1 MPSRSDTDFL
11 KKKEKG
17 SELTSKGSAEDTLL
31 LHDIHKASATER
43 EATGEII
50 HYQPDETLAIQVK
63 LDAAHD
69 TVWLNR
75 QQMAELFGRDVKTIG
90 KHVNNALK
98 EELASEQ
105 QINPSVAF
113 FATVQFEGQ
122 RKVERQVEYWDSG
135 TGPSEP
141 VHKKELQKNILQLL

>member
-1 MPSRSDTDFL
+1 M

-31 LHDIHKASATER
+31 LHDIHTASATER

-50 HYQPDETLAIQVK
+50 LYQPDETLAIQVK

-69 TVWLNR
+69 TVWLTQ

-122 RKVERQVEYWDSG
+122 RK
-135 TGPSEP
+135 PSEP